1 MQQDLQL
8 RTGARVGVIGGGPAG
23 SFFSIFLLKTA
34 RKHGLEVQVDLYEPR
49 DFTRPGPVGCNM
61 CGGIISE
68 SLVQNLA
75 EAGIDMPASVVQQD
89 IDSYVLHMD
98 VGSVKIEAPDPQK
111 QISAVY
117 RGSGPRGNLMVEVHS
132 FDGFLQGLA
141 IKAGANMIS
150 QRVDEILADHSLQ
163 DGFPVLKVQDALT
176 QAYDLVVVA
185 VGVNVAHRKLLKNLD
200 ISYQYPQ
207 TTRTFIHEFFLG
219 EETIAEYLG
228 SSMHVFLL
236 DIPHLE
242 FAAVIPKGGYASVC
256 LLGENIDKALV
267 DNFLHAP
274 EVLECFPP
282 GMDFDLVSC
291 GCSPRINNGG
301 ARHPFADRIVF
312 IGDCGSTRLYKD
324 GIGAAYRTAKS
335 AAETAVLHGVS
346 AEAFEKHY
354 LPTCQ
359 EIEKDNKIGRWLFF
373 ATQQAQ
379 RHRLARRALLHIT
392 GQEQRQPGLHP
403 DMSMVL
409 WDMFTGSA
417 LYTGIMKR
425 IIRPQF
431 MARYVKGLIA
441 SIVGKT

>member
-1 MQQDLQL
+1 VQQDLRL
-8 RTGARVGVIGGGPAG
+8 RPGARVAVIGGGPAG
-23 SFFSIFLLKTA
+23 SFFSIFLLETA

-49 DFTRPGPVGCNM
+49 DFTRQGPVGCNM

-68 SLVQNLA
+68 TLVHNMA
-75 EAGIDMPASVVQQD
+75 KAGINMPASVVQQD

-98 VGSVKIEAPDPQK
+98 VGTVKIEAPHPDK

-117 RGSGPRGNLMVEVHS
+117 RGSGPRGNRMVEVHS

-141 IKAGANMIS
+141 IEAGVNMIG
-150 QRVDEILADHSLQ
+150 QRVDEILVDASLQ
-163 DGFPVLKVQDALT
+163 DGFPILKVQDELT
-176 QAYDLVVVA
+176 PAYDLVAAA
-185 VGVNVAHRKLLKNLD
+185 VGVNTAHRKLLKNLD
-200 ISYQYPQ
+200 IAYRPPQ

-228 SSMHVFLL
+228 SAMHVFLL
-236 DIPHLE
+236 DIPRLE
-242 FAAVIPKGGYASVC
+242 FAAVIPKGAYASIC

-301 ARHPFADRIVF
+301 AIHPFADRIVF
-312 IGDCGSTRLYKD
+312 IGDCGVTRLYKD

-335 AAETAVLHGVS
+335 AAETAVLHGIS
-346 AEAFEKHY
+346 GADFEKHY

-359 EIEKDNKIGRWLFF
+359 EIEADNKVGRWLFF

-379 RHRLARRALLHIT
+379 RHRVARRALLRIT
-392 GQEQRQPGLHP
+392 DREQQEPKFHP
-403 DMSMVL
+403 DLSMVL

-417 LYTGIMKR
+417 PYTGILKR
-425 IIRPQF
+425 VTRPRF
-431 MARYVKGLIA
+431 MVRYLKGLIA
-441 SIVGKT
+441 SMVGKT